1 MAEDGQS
8 TDDRTEAATPK
19 RLERA
24 RDEGNVPVSREATT
38 LASLAA
44 VTLALAWFGGTTG
57 RDMVPRLTV
66 FLAHADTASL
76 AGPDGMRIAGTA
88 LLRGIAPFALAAVLG
103 GGGAVLLQTRFLLH
117 GGALQP
123 KLGRLDPRAGLKRL
137 LSLDSL
143 ADTLRSIVKIGVI
156 SLALWRVVLGD
167 MTALARLPYQDP
179 MLLPARI
186 VPPLL
191 HVALVVL
198 AAQVVVAA
206 ADILWVHLRHA
217 RRMRMTR
224 QDIREEQKE
233 SDGDP
238 KIKAR
243 IRQIRQQRA
252 RRRMIASVPKAT
264 VVVTNPTHYAVA
276 LGYDRTKNAAPR
288 IVAKGVDSMA
298 ARIREVAEANN
309 IPMVANPPL
318 ARALYRVEVDA
329 EIPAE
334 HYQAVAE
341 LIAYVWRLA
350 RTSGQRVP

>member
-1 MAEDGQS
+1 MADENQS
-8 TDDRTEAATPK
+8 AEDRTEAATPK

-24 RDEGNVPVSREATT
+24 RNEGNVPVSREAAT

-44 VTLALAWFGGTTG
+44 VTLALAWFGGATG
-57 RDMVPRLTV
+57 RDIVPRLTV

-88 LLRGIAPFALAAVLG
+88 LLRGIVPFALAAILG
-103 GGGAVLLQTRFLLH
+103 GGGAILLQTRFLLH
-117 GGALQP
+117 GGALKP
-123 KLGRLDPRAGLKRL
+123 SFSRLDPRAGVKRL

-143 ADTLRSIVKIGVI
+143 ADTLRSIVKISVIGV
-156 SLALWRVVLGD
+156 ALWRVILGD
-167 MTALARLPYQDP
+167 LPALARLPYQDP
-179 MLLPARI
+179 TLLPARI
-186 VPPLL
+186 IPPLL

-198 AAQVVVAA
+198 VAQAVVAA
-206 ADILWVHLRHA
+206 ADVLWVHLRHA
-217 RRMRMTR
+217 RRLRMSR
-224 QDIREEQKE
+224 EDIREEHKE

-252 RRRMIASVPKAT
+252 RRRMITAVPKAT

-288 IVAKGVDSMA
+288 VLAKGVDSMA

-350 RTSGQRVP
+350 RASGQRMP